1 VSLRKSPLVIIWR
14 AQEDNKRQI
23 NNSSPVTE
31 KSIRRF
37 QIQKCVVGK
46 N

>member
-1 VSLRKSPLVIIWR
+1 MFLKNLLLIIWR
-14 AQEDNKRQI
+14 AQEDNKIHI
-23 NNSSPVTE
+23 NNSSPATE